1 MHYKIELAVLTPT
14 GLCRGLADY
23 DSAPLLSLFAARHTC
38 MSVSPSVCLVLS
50 VCPYVCLSVSDL
62 LEIKTAM

>member
-1 MHYKIELAVLTPT
+1 MHYKTELAVLTRT

-38 MSVSPSVCLVLS
+38 VSVCLVLS